1 MVVLKRQRTGRRPRC
16 WSSSGTHRRVWA
28 SPYTLL
34 AALSLSLSLPPS
46 PTRAR
51 FDLQTQFTDHTLFCL
66 DSTRPAL
73 KAELDRSTKAVLGP
87 SREIGAAPLSHC
99 TALVGHTHLSASPT
113 PVQCRS
119 SCVLLLDPI
128 RRAPS
133 SRHTSTPAQHRS
145 PSTAQ
150 KRREKSGEK
159 ARVVLVFRNAVPK
172 KLPAWGF
179 SRSQASAADPDQ
191 SQLLMNSMST
201 LISTVFL

>member
-1 MVVLKRQRTGRRPRC
+1 MVVFKRQRTGRRPRC

-99 TALVGHTHLSASPT
+99 TAFGWAHPPLGKSDACAGAQEQLRVVVGPNSTRALLPTHQHTGTASQPQHSPKKAGKKRRKGESGVGLSKCSSKKTPGLGFLPIPSIRCRSRSVSAS
-113 PVQCRS
+113 
-119 SCVLLLDPI
+119 D
-128 RRAPS
+128 
-133 SRHTSTPAQHRS
+133 
-145 PSTAQ
+145 
-150 KRREKSGEK
+150 E
-159 ARVVLVFRNAVPK
+159 
-172 KLPAWGF
+172 
-179 SRSQASAADPDQ
+179 
-191 SQLLMNSMST
+191 
-201 LISTVFL
+201 